1 MLKNSA
7 ELYTDG
13 GARGNP
19 GPAGIGIVLKL
30 KTQNATAARG
40 GGAPPKAVA
49 KRKTKKYIG
58 EATNNQ
64 AEYRALIAGLE
75 LAKAEGVEELK
86 VFMDSELI
94 VKQMRGEYRVK
105 NPDLKPLFA
114 SALALTNKFTS
125 VSFHHIPREK
135 NKAADKLVN
144 EAIDQVTDNK

>member
-7 ELYTDG
+7 ELFTDG

-19 GPAGIGIVLKL
+19 GPAGIGIVLKF
-30 KTQNATAARG
+30 KTQNAPASAGPRQ
-40 GGAPPKAVA
+40 AVA
-49 KRKTKKYIG
+49 KRKINKYIG
-58 EATNNQ
+58 KATNNQ

-75 LAKAEGVEELK
+75 LAQQKKVEELK

-94 VKQMRGEYRVK
+94 VKQMQGEYRVK

-114 SALALTNKFTS
+114 QALALTNKFAS
-125 VSFHHIPREK
+125 ISFHHIPREK

-144 EAIDQVTDNK
+144 EAIDQVTGNK

>member
-7 ELYTDG
+7 ELFTDG

-19 GPAGIGIVLKL
+19 GPAGIGIVLKF
-30 KTQNATAARG
+30 KIHNA
-40 GGAPPKAVA
+40 KC
-49 KRKTKKYIG
+49 KIKKYIG

-75 LAKAEGVEELK
+75 LAKAEQVEELK

-94 VKQMRGEYRVK
+94 VKQMQGEYRVK

-114 SALALTNKFTS
+114 QALALTNKFTS

-144 EAIDQVTDNK
+144 EAIDQVTGNK